1 MHNDDEYNNTPFA
14 YLSLFNIINNYS
26 SSFVHLTDIQ
36 SLIDKLSKDEK
47 ILLENVFRSV
57 YDAGYEEGMYQA
69 SLL

>member
-47 ILLENVFRSV
+47 LLLENVFRSV